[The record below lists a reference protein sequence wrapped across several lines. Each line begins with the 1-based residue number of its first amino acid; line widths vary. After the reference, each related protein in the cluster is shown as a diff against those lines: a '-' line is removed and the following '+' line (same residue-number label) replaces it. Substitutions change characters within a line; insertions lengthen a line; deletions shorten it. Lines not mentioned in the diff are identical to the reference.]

1 LKYPAVKAAKF
12 AERKLISISILAGTA
27 SSVEGGG
34 ANTQIRRGAGKCL
47 AMGQGSKIGRAHR
60 R

>member
-1 LKYPAVKAAKF
+1 LKYLAVKTAGF
-12 AERKLISISILAGTA
+12 AERKLVSISILAGAA

-34 ANTQIRRGAGKCL
+34 AGTQIQRGAGKCL
-47 AMGQGSKIGRAHR
+47 AMDHGSKIGRAYR